1 MFGSCKIFS
10 ENAIFGKRKYF
21 QIFGYISKNVLKN
34 IFWCLVV
41 FLKILKKK
49 YFLFITHI
57 FSAVKQI
64 YNIIPQYRN
73 TKETKSR
80 KKIHQIQS
88 NREKK
93 EEREATGFDLEARL
107 YGGCEGEIAW

>member
-1 MFGSCKIFS
+1 MVFGCIL
-10 ENAIFGKRKYF
+10 ENTI
-21 QIFGYISKNVLKN
+21 
-34 IFWCLVV
+34 
-41 FLKILKKK
+41 KK
-49 YFLFITHI
+49 YIFYLLFSFSHI

-80 KKIHQIQS
+80 KKIHQIRS

-107 YGGCEGEIAW
+107 YGGCEGEIAR